1 MTMLGLILNDTS
13 FFDLFEDQGRRLVT
27 AAGLLRDLVY
37 HFAHVEAKLSAI
49 KTIEHEGDQIT
60 HAIVRRLNTTF
71 VTPLDRQDI
80 HRLASRLDDVLDYID
95 AAAAALLV
103 YRVTAPT
110 SECRA
115 MTSVIVD
122 AVAAT
127 ERVVRCLRRLDR
139 RFSIY
144 AVEVHRHE
152 NRADELLQ
160 RSIAALFEEQTDP
173 VELLKWKEIYETLEG
188 VTDRCEDVANAIQA
202 VMLKTT

>member
-1 MTMLGLILNDTS
+1 MLGLILNDTI
-13 FFDLFEDQGRRLVT
+13 FFDLYQHQRRRLVT
-27 AAGLLRDLVY
+27 AARHLRDLVY

-139 RFSIY
+139 RFSVY
-144 AVEVHRHE
+144 VVEVHRHE
-152 NRADELLQ
+152 ERGDELPP
-160 RSIAALFEEQTDP
+160 RRTAARRAEQTAP
-173 VELLKWKEIYETLEG
+173 Y
-188 VTDRCEDVANAIQA
+188 
-202 VMLKTT
+202 

>member
-1 MTMLGLILNDTS
+1 MLGLILNDTS
-13 FFDLFEDQGRRLVT
+13 FFDRFEDQGRRLVT

>member
-1 MTMLGLILNDTS
+1 MLGLILNDTS

-139 RFSIY
+139 QFSIY

>member
-1 MTMLGLILNDTS
+1 MLGLILNDTS

-80 HRLASRLDDVLDYID
+80 HWLASRLDDVLDYID

>member
-1 MTMLGLILNDTS
+1 MLGLILNDTS

-37 HFAHVEAKLSAI
+37 HFVHVEAKLSAI

>member
-1 MTMLGLILNDTS
+1 MLGLILNDTS

>member
-1 MTMLGLILNDTS
+1 MLGLILNDTS
-13 FFDLFEDQGRRLVT
+13 FFGLFEDQGRRLVT

-115 MTSVIVD
+115 MTSVLAD

-127 ERVVRCLRRLDR
+127 ERVVRCLARVGR
-139 RFSIY
+139 RFAIY

-160 RSIAALFEEQTDP
+160 RSIAALFEAQTDP
-173 VELLKWKEIYETLEG
+173 VALRTWTELYKTLG
-188 VTDRCEDVANAIQA
+188 SRADTDEKARDA
-202 VMLKTT
+202 TST

>member
-1 MTMLGLILNDTS
+1 MLGLILNDTS

-188 VTDRCEDVANAIQA
+188 VTDRCEDVAHAIQA

>member
-1 MTMLGLILNDTS
+1 LNDTS

-71 VTPLDRQDI
+71 DTRLDRQDT

-95 AAAAALLV
+95 AAAAALLA
-103 YRVTAPT
+103 YRVAAPT
-110 SECRA
+110 SDCRA

-144 AVEVHRHE
+144 AVEVRSEEHTS
-152 NRADELLQ
+152 ELQ
-160 RSIAALFEEQTDP
+160 SR
-173 VELLKWKEIYETLEG
+173 
-188 VTDRCEDVANAIQA
+188 
-202 VMLKTT
+202 